1 MFEKVFLWTLT
12 ALLAPIYYTLQFIGD
27 LCHVL
32 GKVFNSAAEGS
43 LETAANFADFVL
55 RRN

>member
-32 GKVFNSAAEGS
+32 GKLFDSAAEGS
-43 LETAANFADFVL
+43 LEMAANFADFVL